1 MIQKKAILAIN
12 VDVQKNNKLI
22 SKKGLNM
29 KTEDFKVTING
40 EEKTFTVRSPSL
52 TDQREA
58 QKVYN
63 QAFTDAI
70 KSKSVVRAKMDDL
83 LEEQGLWNSDKQAE
97 YTALQKELLE
107 GERKLAQG
115 GFALSDAKK
124 LAIKMREVRN
134 KIRELIS
141 VRTSLDNHSAEGQA
155 DNARFNYLVSVCV
168 VYKDNDKKYFE
179 NLEDYMSRIDDPV
192 ALAGAQK
199 LANMIYGL
207 DNNFEKN
214 LPENKFLRKYKFV
227 NDNLRFIDKKGRTVD
242 ADGRLVDEN
251 GRYINEAGEFIDK
264 DGNRVDADGEY
275 LVDTQPFLDD
285 NGNPIVVDEEKAN
298 ETVVNKNN
306 DTATTSNTLE
316 NTTDATKQNIS
327 ASDVVSTSA

>member
-1 MIQKKAILAIN
+1 
-12 VDVQKNNKLI
+12 
-22 SKKGLNM
+22 M
-29 KTEDFKVTING
+29 KTEDFKATING
-40 EEKTFTVRSPSL
+40 EEKTFAVRSPSL
-52 TDQREA
+52 NDQREA

-83 LEEQGLWNSDKQAE
+83 LAEQGLWNDDKQKE
-97 YTALQKELLE
+97 YTDLQKELLD
-107 GERKLAQG
+107 GERKLAKG
-115 GFALSDAKK
+115 GFSLSEAKK
-124 LAIKMREVRN
+124 LAIRMREVRN

-168 VYKDNDKKYFE
+168 VYKDSDKKYFE
-179 NLEDYMSRIDDPV
+179 SLEDYMDRIDDPV
-192 ALAGAQK
+192 ALSGAQK

-214 LPENKFLRKYKFV
+214 LPENKFLKKYKFV
-227 NDNLRFIDKKGRTVD
+227 NDNLRFIDKQGRTVD
-242 ADGRLVDEN
+242 SEGRLIDEN

-275 LVDTQPFLDD
+275 VVDAQPFLDD
-285 NGNPIVVDEEKAN
+285 DGKPVVLDEETKNTLSTKEPEN
-298 ETVVNKNN
+298 ETK
-306 DTATTSNTLE
+306 TSSTT
-316 NTTDATKQNIS
+316 TT
-327 ASDVVSTSA
+327 V